1 MILKKPYNF
10 NYLIYIILK
19 KSSLKMIFFCWR
31 SSASN
36 PSEKKYL
43 SEISKDN
50 TNVKVVATSLD
61 ENNVAYETAVK

>member
-1 MILKKPYNF
+1 
-10 NYLIYIILK
+10 
-19 KSSLKMIFFCWR
+19 MIFFCWR

-61 ENNVAYETAVK
+61 ENNVAYETAVKQLPYITHSTNLKNGPARH